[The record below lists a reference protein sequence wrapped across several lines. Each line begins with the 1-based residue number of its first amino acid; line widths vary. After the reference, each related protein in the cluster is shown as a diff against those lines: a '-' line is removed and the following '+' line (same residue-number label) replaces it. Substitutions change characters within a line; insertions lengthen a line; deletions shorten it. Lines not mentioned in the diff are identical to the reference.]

1 MIACLTP
8 RREEPVNGLV
18 HFVFRYGSRFRRAW
32 RVFWI
37 DPEYGAEQ
45 LVQPNANITRKS
57 QPTGNDDARQAVA
70 ASDSMV
76 NSSES
81 NIHNV
86 FVKPRRY
93 DPVGEGDLTVER
105 VNDFG
110 ALRGRQIFFR

>member
-1 MIACLTP
+1 M
-8 RREEPVNGLV
+8 NGLV

-32 RVFWI
+32 RLLWI
-37 DPEYGAEQ
+37 DPEYGAEK
-45 LVQPNANITRKS
+45 LAEPNANITRKS
-57 QPTGNDDARQAVA
+57 QSTGNDDAWHAVA

-76 NSSES
+76 NGSES

-86 FVKPRRY
+86 FVKPSRY
-93 DPVGEGDLTVER
+93 DPVSEGDLTVER